1 MFFSDNKFSLHT
13 FWTSYF
19 FNITHSNIPLQSI
32 TILLCL
38 LIRNTCPFNTWY
50 FAKYY
55 YITFFVQIHVF
66 SWFCLTLFGDINCNN
81 WQVLTKCPKRLDS
94 FVEATLKSLTILAA
108 GHAEPRLVVWQ
119 GCALL
124 YQFNQNNRYYLS
136 EKQKSQSDTTTR
148 NNLFI
153 IYC

>member
-1 MFFSDNKFSLHT
+1 M
-13 FWTSYF
+13 
-19 FNITHSNIPLQSI
+19 
-32 TILLCL
+32 
-38 LIRNTCPFNTWY
+38 
-50 FAKYY
+50 
-55 YITFFVQIHVF
+55 
-66 SWFCLTLFGDINCNN
+66 
-81 WQVLTKCPKRLDS
+81 TKCPKRLDS